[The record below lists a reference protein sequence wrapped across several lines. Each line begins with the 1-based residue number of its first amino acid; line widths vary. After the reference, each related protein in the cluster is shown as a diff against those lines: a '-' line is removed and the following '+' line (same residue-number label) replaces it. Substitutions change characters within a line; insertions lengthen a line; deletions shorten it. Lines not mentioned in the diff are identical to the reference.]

1 MKTYIIFSI
10 LIISS
15 YLAKSQS
22 YEPTT
27 TWPYLFSDFQD
38 GNLFST
44 KGDVLVRKLNIHLLN
59 STIHYLENDKII
71 EVNNSDIYKVQIDN
85 KIFVNVNNDFCLIEC
100 KKGDYLMVVLNKAD
114 LSALDTETGAYGI
127 GATTAATNKMS
138 NLQVAGISNLNYSQ
152 MLLDKDDGKVLPV
165 SKFIYFVNNGKS
177 ILAKKNELQKKMNAN
192 LFDEFNS
199 FLKSNKIKWSSKDD
213 LETVLQYLNEKNI
226 IF

>member
-1 MKTYIIFSI
+1 
-10 LIISS
+10 
-15 YLAKSQS
+15 
-22 YEPTT
+22 
-27 TWPYLFSDFQD
+27 
-38 GNLFST
+38 
-44 KGDVLVRKLNIHLLN
+44 
-59 STIHYLENDKII
+59 
-71 EVNNSDIYKVQIDN
+71 
-85 KIFVNVNNDFCLIEC
+85 
-100 KKGDYLMVVLNKAD
+100 MVVLNKAD